1 MGQVF
6 RATDSKL
13 KRQVAIKTL
22 SPSFAADHDR
32 LARFQREAEVLAALN
47 HPHIAGIYGLE
58 ERDGVFALVIELVE
72 GEDLA
77 ERIARGAMPIDEA
90 LPIAKQIAAALEAAH
105 EQGIIHRDL
114 KPANIKVRSDG
125 TVKVLDFGLARIVD
139 AGGAGAAVKSGATEN
154 SPTMTSPAMTQAGMI
169 LGTAAYMAPEQAR
182 GRVVDKRADIW
193 AFGVVLY
200 EMLTGQRA
208 FPGED
213 VTDTL
218 AAVVRGE
225 PDWTLLPPHLSPTL
239 VTYLKRCLHKDP
251 TQRIPDFA
259 VIRLALDGA
268 FETGAPQTT
277 LPAVAAPRSVVAR
290 AMPAVAAVLLVALGI
305 ALWAPWRSEIPA
317 DRPLMRLDVD
327 MGEGVSFGS
336 MAGADTIISPDG
348 TRIAYV
354 SHRKLFTRGLDE
366 VRAVELAGTDGA
378 YAPFFSPDGEWLAFF
393 TSGKLKKVPVAGGVV
408 VDLCDAGRIS
418 TAGGS
423 WGEDGNII
431 AALSAG
437 AGLMR
442 IPSTGGD
449 PTPVTERP
457 QGGSHRWPQVLP
469 GGKAV
474 VFTEAT
480 ASSSAVEE
488 FSIEA
493 ISLADQRRKT
503 LVRGGTF
510 GRYLPVSNGTGYLVY
525 LSKGILFAVP
535 FEPGTLE
542 LLGTPSPVLED
553 IADGRFGSA
562 QFDVARNGTLVYRG
576 DRQSGEDLVTV
587 QWLDA
592 AGKTEPLLV
601 KPGRYRW
608 PRLSPDGQRLAMME
622 GTDVVVYDPRRDTTT
637 RVEGYPTTLGPI
649 WSPDSRYILY
659 QAQGIRYVR
668 ADGAGT
674 PQQLM
679 AETVSTD
686 PFSFTP
692 DGKRLAYSQRNP
704 GQNDLSYDIW
714 TISIDSAAAG
724 LQAGKPERFLQSPA
738 DEFSPAFSPD
748 GRWLAYLSNESG
760 KYEVWVRA
768 FPDKGGKWQI
778 SNEGGG
784 NPVWSP
790 NGRELFFRGEDNRI
804 MAATYT
810 ATGDSFAPDKPR
822 PWSEK
827 QLADIA
833 MAASILTFDLAPDGK
848 RVAALMPVAT
858 PGQSHVTFLLN
869 FGDELRRKMPVRK

>member
-1 MGQVF
+1 M
-6 RATDSKL
+6 
-13 KRQVAIKTL
+13 
-22 SPSFAADHDR
+22 
-32 LARFQREAEVLAALN
+32 LASLN
-47 HPHIAGIYGLE
+47 HPHIAGIYGLDE
-58 ERDGVFALVIELVE
+58 SDGVFALVIELVE

-139 AGGAGAAVKSGATEN
+139 AGGAVRAVKSGAIEN

-259 VIRLALDGA
+259 VMRLALDGA

-277 LPAVAAPRSVVAR
+277 LPAAAAPRSVVAR

-305 ALWAPWRSEIPA
+305 AVWAPWRSEKPA

-327 MGEGVSFGS
+327 LGAGVSFGS

-348 TRIAYV
+348 TRIAYM
-354 SHRKLFTRGLDE
+354 SRTESCSPADWTRSARSNW
-366 VRAVELAGTDGA
+366 RAPTGRH
-378 YAPFFSPDGEWLAFF
+378 APFFSPDGEWLAFF
-393 TSGKLKKVPVAGGVV
+393 TSGKLKKVSVAGGVV

-442 IPSTGGD
+442 IPSTGGA

-493 ISLADQRRKT
+493 ISLADQ
-503 LVRGGTF
+503 
-510 GRYLPVSNGTGYLVY
+510 P
-525 LSKGILFAVP
+525 P
-535 FEPGTLE
+535 QDPGTRRDIWPLPACIE
-542 LLGTPSPVLED
+542 RDRLPGLPQQRDLVCRAVRARHAGIARHAVSRAGGYCRQPVRLRAVRCRAKRDPCVPRATDSRARIWRPCSGWTPPARPSPC
-553 IADGRFGSA
+553 
-562 QFDVARNGTLVYRG
+562 
-576 DRQSGEDLVTV
+576 
-587 QWLDA
+587 W
-592 AGKTEPLLV
+592 
-601 KPGRYRW
+601 
-608 PRLSPDGQRLAMME
+608 
-622 GTDVVVYDPRRDTTT
+622 
-637 RVEGYPTTLGPI
+637 
-649 WSPDSRYILY
+649 
-659 QAQGIRYVR
+659 
-668 ADGAGT
+668 
-674 PQQLM
+674 
-679 AETVSTD
+679 
-686 PFSFTP
+686 
-692 DGKRLAYSQRNP
+692 
-704 GQNDLSYDIW
+704 
-714 TISIDSAAAG
+714 
-724 LQAGKPERFLQSPA
+724 
-738 DEFSPAFSPD
+738 
-748 GRWLAYLSNESG
+748 
-760 KYEVWVRA
+760 
-768 FPDKGGKWQI
+768 
-778 SNEGGG
+778 
-784 NPVWSP
+784 
-790 NGRELFFRGEDNRI
+790 
-804 MAATYT
+804 
-810 ATGDSFAPDKPR
+810 
-822 PWSEK
+822 
-827 QLADIA
+827 
-833 MAASILTFDLAPDGK
+833 
-848 RVAALMPVAT
+848 
-858 PGQSHVTFLLN
+858 
-869 FGDELRRKMPVRK
+869 